1 MVRWASE
8 RFVKN
13 LSTRIATHVAALLNF
28 FLQDIL
34 QEVLNAIKYQGDQA
48 VTAYSEAKVTLDKL
62 VADIDVLKA
71 ARQADIDAAVAA
83 GVAAATADK
92 DAQIVTMQAEIDTL
106 NAEFKTLQDEAAT
119 ADAGIA
125 PAPAPAP
132 VPAPE
137 PAPVDQ
143 PVDATQ
149 DPAAV
154 GDVAA

>member
-92 DAQIVTMQAEIDTL
+92 DAQIATMQAEIDTL
-106 NAEFKTLQDEAAT
+106 NAEFKDLQDEAAA

-125 PAPAPAP
+125 PVVPAPA
-132 VPAPE
+132 PAPE